1 MAAQIQ
7 QFQQKAE
14 YFVAQVRFFTSVL
27 KIKVE
32 RRSFTSEEGEGIF
45 IRKEKM

>member
-14 YFVAQVRFFTSVL
+14 YFVSQVRDTTV
-27 KIKVE
+27 K
-32 RRSFTSEEGEGIF
+32 RRNVC
-45 IRKEKM
+45 